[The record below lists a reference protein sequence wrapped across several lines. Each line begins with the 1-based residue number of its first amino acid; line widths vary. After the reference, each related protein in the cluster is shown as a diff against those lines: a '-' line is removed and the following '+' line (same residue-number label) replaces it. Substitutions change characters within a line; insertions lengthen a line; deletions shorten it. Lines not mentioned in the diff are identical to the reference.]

1 MKLKFNKTTD
11 GNISAIILSDKDQV
25 QFSYI
30 KMIEA
35 LLDGET
41 ITCEFS
47 DNITKEEQMQIKNLN
62 DAIYQKVYPDKLED
76 ENSLF

>member
-47 DNITKEEQMQIKNLN
+47 DNITKEEQMQINNLN